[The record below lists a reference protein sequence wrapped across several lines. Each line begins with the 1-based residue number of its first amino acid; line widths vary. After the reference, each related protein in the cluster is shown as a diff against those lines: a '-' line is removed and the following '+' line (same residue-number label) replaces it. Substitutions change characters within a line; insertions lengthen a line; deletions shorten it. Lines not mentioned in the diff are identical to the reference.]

1 MAGIDLTQA
10 QANLDALQTAYN
22 ALIGGTSS
30 YTISTTGVSRS
41 LTRRD
46 LKDLREEITYWDT
59 QVKKLTRGGI
69 SIRGATPIG

>member
-1 MAGIDLTQA
+1 MSGITLANA
-10 QANLDALQTAYN
+10 QSNLDALQAAYT

-30 YTISTTGVSRS
+30 YSITTTSGSRS

-46 LKDLREEITYWDT
+46 LSEVREEITHWDR

-69 SIRGATPIG
+69 SIRGVTPIG